1 MLGKYSTTELHNL
14 FTLRQGF
21 TKLPRA
27 ALEPVILM
35 P

>member
-1 MLGKYSTTELHNL
+1 MLGKYSTMELHFL

-27 ALEPVILM
+27 ALEAMSLM